1 MRYRCAIE
9 LPTFLLK
16 KGSHARKAYIYICI
30 EICLLYECMD
40 MHCRVATVLLAGTPP
55 ELPPGILR
63 KNPPAQLK
71 KCLRAHSQQTWS
83 HHVRECQYGR
93 KCVLC
98 WVFAC
103 MESFSCNFFEV
114 ACILLKEIPLHVFL
128 WGCCP
133 QTLFRKIS
141 AMWPVASCQ
150 SRNVQPI
157 QKLFILSQPMHI
169 YVFWGS
175 GRYT

>member
-1 MRYRCAIE
+1 MQE
-9 LPTFLLK
+9 K
-16 KGSHARKAYIYICI
+16 HKYICK

-98 WVFAC
+98 
-103 MESFSCNFFEV
+103 
-114 ACILLKEIPLHVFL
+114 
-128 WGCCP
+128 
-133 QTLFRKIS
+133 
-141 AMWPVASCQ
+141 
-150 SRNVQPI
+150 
-157 QKLFILSQPMHI
+157 
-169 YVFWGS
+169 
-175 GRYT
+175 